1 MTRVRGYASYGRGWR
16 ALWLASL
23 CFWLTA
29 GTFALFAAETNAVP
43 DPLTLAPVIV
53 RRALEKAAAMD
64 KSEERSR
71 YLFHLDTTVEDLDA
85 RGKVKHRREKEYEAK
100 INGGWTALRL
110 LRINGEDLTPA
121 QMRKEEEKD
130 LRFRQQATQ
139 SSSPLGSD
147 RRENFFT
154 PELIHHFRFRLKG
167 HETIEGRPAFVL
179 EFFPRDSA
187 APVKNAP
194 DRLLNQVSGTM
205 WIDEEEFEVAKAE
218 FKLNGEVNLWG
229 GILASLKKMD
239 AKLVRQRLA
248 PGIWFNLSF
257 DAFLEGRK
265 LADPFHLRVHSAS
278 SQFHLLAVEPAPKSE

>member
-1 MTRVRGYASYGRGWR
+1 M
-16 ALWLASL
+16 
-23 CFWLTA
+23 A
-29 GTFALFAAETNAVP
+29 GPLEPIAAETNAVP
-43 DPLTLAPVIV
+43 GALTLAPVIV
-53 RRALEKAAAMD
+53 RHTLEKAADME

-71 YLFHLDTTVEDLDA
+71 YVFRLVTQVDDLDA
-85 RGKVKHRREKEYEAK
+85 RGKVKRRREKEYEAK

-154 PELIHHFRFRLKG
+154 PELIHHFRFRFKG
-167 HETIEGRPAFVL
+167 HETIEGRPTFVL
-179 EFFPRDSA
+179 DFFPRDSA

-194 DRLLNQVSGTM
+194 DRLLNQVSGTL

-218 FKLNGEVNLWG
+218 FRLNGEVNLWG

-239 AKLVRQRLA
+239 CKLVRQRVA

-265 LADPFHLRVHSAS
+265 LADAFHMRVRSAS
-278 SQFHLLAVEPAPKSE
+278 SQFHLPPVEPAPQKE